1 MTQQFDP
8 NQEHENCGTVECCMQ
23 CDTADTAGDW
33 YLVAINPWHKTICNP
48 VTGQTKHILYKENNE

>member
-8 NQEHENCGTVECCMQ
+8 NQEHDSCNK
-23 CDTADTAGDW
+23 DW
-33 YLVAINPWHKTICNP
+33 YLVAINPWHKTIFNP

>member
-8 NQEHENCGTVECCMQ
+8 NQEHENCGTAECCMQ

-33 YLVAINPWHKTICNP
+33 YLVAINPWHRWYFNP
-48 VTGQTKHILYKENNE
+48 NTNSTKQVSYNQ